1 VLRPGDA
8 GYDAGRRTLDPTF
21 DARPALIVAAN
32 RLRTVKRAYD
42 PDDAFRLGAHVAPEL
57 AGAHG
62 VERSL
67 RWEA

>member
-1 VLRPGDA
+1 MHFLADPARVDSAFTPANLR
-8 GYDAGRRTLDPTF
+8 
-21 DARPALIVAAN
+21 

-42 PDDAFRLGAHVAPEL
+42 PDDVFRLGAHVAPEP

-67 RWEA
+67 RREA